1 MNKFNHCIRLR
12 HDLREPTHRST
23 GKRGRVLLFLARPPI
38 SMISGNLPLLTARFH
53 LIAGNCAS
61 VLKVEGVGV
70 AADSVRIIR
79 N

>member
-1 MNKFNHCIRLR
+1 MNKFNHYIKLR
-12 HDLREPTHRST
+12 HDLREPTQIHYQAGASFAIPGPT
-23 GKRGRVLLFLARPPI
+23 PI
-38 SMISGNLPLLTARFH
+38 SMISGNLPVLTARFH